1 MSVCARVLSLSPLL
15 RTVLSSTTD
24 VAAEEGE
31 VAARAGV
38 VERGEAVGGAKV
50 VVTVAGVAGG
60 LTAVEEPMARSKMMG
75 PLAGA
80 GVGVAK
86 GAERGGAKVEVG
98 VVGAAMHQRPRMKV
112 GIRRLHPR
120 PSQRD
125 TLFQPL
131 CQHARIFTS
140 DSTFYHA
147 MPGPGVTCGKIR
159 KWRGCIN
166 LERMIDLLVVGT
178 KDSPF

>member
-1 MSVCARVLSLSPLL
+1 VYVCAHVLSLSSLL
-15 RTVLSSTTD
+15 HTVLPSTTG

-60 LTAVEEPMARSKMMG
+60 ATAVDESMARSKRMG
-75 PLAGA
+75 PLV
-80 GVGVAK
+80 GVGVGVAKGVAK
-86 GAERGGAKVEVG
+86 GAERGGAKGAVVEVG
-98 VVGAAMHQRPRMKV
+98 VVGAATHQRPRMKV

-147 MPGPGVTCGKIR
+147 MSRPGVTC
-159 KWRGCIN
+159 WQN
-166 LERMIDLLVVGT
+166 
-178 KDSPF
+178 

>member
-1 MSVCARVLSLSPLL
+1 LH
-15 RTVLSSTTD
+15 TVLPSTTD
-24 VAAEEGE
+24 VAAEEGK

-38 VERGEAVGGAKV
+38 VERVEAVGEAKV

-60 LTAVEEPMARSKMMG
+60 ATAVDEPMARSKRMC

-80 GVGVAK
+80 GAGVAK
-86 GAERGGAKVEVG
+86 GAERGGAKGAVVEVG
-98 VVGAAMHQRPRMKV
+98 VVGAATHQRPRMKV

-140 DSTFYHA
+140 DSTFYHV
-147 MPGPGVTCGKIR
+147 MSGPGVAC
-159 KWRGCIN
+159 WQN
-166 LERMIDLLVVGT
+166 
-178 KDSPF
+178 